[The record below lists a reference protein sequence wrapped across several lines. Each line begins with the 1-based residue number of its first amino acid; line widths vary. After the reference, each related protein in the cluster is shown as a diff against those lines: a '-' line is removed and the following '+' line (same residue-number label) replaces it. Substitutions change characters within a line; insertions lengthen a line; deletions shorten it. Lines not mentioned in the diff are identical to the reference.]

1 MNIYMKLNYYIYLKM
16 MTPMSNAMNIDPL
29 KDIKYQEDTSLL
41 EKIDESDKQMLGYV
55 ARLYEALNGE
65 KLDFTKIN
73 NAVDALQAYNSKNE
87 YRYLNNL
94 LHPEKCKGVKIPSQI
109 PVPSC
114 SFQLHNCITVRTNS
128 SGNLAMMF
136 NPFFL
141 GKTPDSDKIPN
152 GNIHVP
158 GSELTYNYNLGYEFL
173 TSFFINNDD
182 SLIGNTPNDKWSNVN
197 IGQLI
202 PAVYDQYRLV
212 SASVVVKY
220 IGRLDYT
227 SGVIGGSVVFDETTQ
242 IGGRF
247 IEEFQ
252 ADEGGAVTKATHN
265 NIPEFLNK
273 YGNFDLAMDAFYH
286 QENLCLQGMRCL
298 YFPVDPSYEEYT
310 RLMNPNLIQVSG
322 KLGVLNSYKAVSD
335 ENYLKN
341 GFNNFIYVLGAPAN
355 TACFKI
361 DIYCNFECLPSSSF
375 LNYLPLSMSTDFVSG
390 EQKRRAALIVQQT
403 PIGKAEDENKD
414 APPAGGESPGILQK
428 LKKKFMDGMPNILKS
443 AGNLLI
449 QSIPGLEL
457 GRALANS
464 MQIIAGQTP
473 S

>member
-1 MNIYMKLNYYIYLKM
+1 MKLNYYIYLKM
-16 MTPMSNAMNIDPL
+16 MTPMSDAMNIDPL

-41 EKIDESDKQMLGYV
+41 SKIDESDKQMLGYV

-114 SFQLHNCITVRTNS
+114 SFQLHNCITARTNS
-128 SGNLAMMF
+128 LGNLAIMF

-141 GKTPDSDKIPN
+141 GKFPDALGDKIPA
-152 GNIHVP
+152 GQIHVANTDDLYSFSA
-158 GSELTYNYNLGYEFL
+158 GYNFL

-182 SLIGNTPNDKWSNVN
+182 SLTGNAPNTKWSNVN

-220 IGRLDYT
+220 IGRLDNT
-227 SGVIGGSVVFDETTQ
+227 SGVIGGSVVFDESTQ
-242 IGGRF
+242 VGGRF
-247 IEEFQ
+247 FTESQRE
-252 ADEGGAVTKATHN
+252 AGGDVTKGAFDN
-265 NIPEFLNK
+265 VPEFLYK

-310 RLMNPNLIQVSG
+310 RLMNANLIQVSG
-322 KLGVLNSYKAVSD
+322 KYGVLDSFRAVST

-341 GFNNFIYVLGAPAN
+341 GFNNFIYVLGGPAN
-355 TACFKI
+355 SACFKV

-375 LNYLPLSMSTDFVSG
+375 LNYLPLSMSTDFISG

-414 APPAGGESPGILQK
+414 APPAGGESPGILQT

-464 MQIIAGQTP
+464 MQMIAGKTP

>member
-1 MNIYMKLNYYIYLKM
+1 MKLNYYIYLKM
-16 MTPMSNAMNIDPL
+16 MTPVADAMNIDPL

-94 LHPEKCKGVKIPSQI
+94 LHPEKCKGVKIPSAI

-128 SGNLAMMF
+128 LGNLAIMF

-141 GKTPDSDKIPN
+141 GKLPDNLGDKIPAGQVN
-152 GNIHVP
+152 VTNRDQF
-158 GSELTYNYNLGYEFL
+158 YNYSAGYNFL
-173 TSFFINNDD
+173 TSFFINNHD
-182 SLIGNTPNDKWSNVN
+182 SLVGNEPNGNWSNVN

-220 IGRLDYT
+220 IGRLDNT
-227 SGVIGGSVVFDETTQ
+227 SGVIGGSVIFDETTQ

-247 IEEFQ
+247 FEEFQ
-252 ADEGGAVTKATHN
+252 VNEGGDYQRMVN
-265 NIPEFLNK
+265 NIVPEFLHK

-298 YFPVDPSYEEYT
+298 YFPVDPSYEDYT
-310 RLMNPNLIQVSG
+310 RLMNANLIQFSG
-322 KLGVLNSYKAVSD
+322 QHGNFDTFKAVSD

-341 GFNNFIYVLGAPAN
+341 GFNNFIYVMGAPAN

-464 MQIIAGQTP
+464 MQLIAGQTP

>member
-1 MNIYMKLNYYIYLKM
+1 
-16 MTPMSNAMNIDPL
+16 MTPMANAMNIDPL
-29 KDIKYQEDTSLL
+29 KDIKYQEDTDLL
-41 EKIDESDKQMLGYV
+41 SKIDESDRQMLGYV

-128 SGNLAMMF
+128 LGNLAIMF

-141 GKTPDSDKIPN
+141 GKFPDALGDKIPA
-152 GNIHVP
+152 GQVHVTNTDDLYSFSA
-158 GSELTYNYNLGYEFL
+158 GYNFL

-182 SLIGNTPNDKWSNVN
+182 SLTGNAPNTNWSNVN

-220 IGRLDYT
+220 IGRLDTT
-227 SGVIGGSVVFDETTQ
+227 SGVIGGSVVFDESTQ
-242 IGGRF
+242 VGGRF
-247 IEEFQ
+247 FTESQRE
-252 ADEGGAVTKATHN
+252 AGGDVTRGVFN
-265 NIPEFLNK
+265 NVPEFLYK

-310 RLMNPNLIQVSG
+310 RLMNANLIQVSG
-322 KLGVLNSYKAVSD
+322 KYGDLDTFKAVSTED
-335 ENYLKN
+335 YLKN
-341 GFNNFIYVLGAPAN
+341 GFNNFIYVMGAPAN

-375 LNYLPLSMSTDFVSG
+375 LNYLPLSMSTDFISG
-390 EQKRRAALIVQQT
+390 EQKRRAALVVQQT

-414 APPAGGESPGILQK
+414 APPAGGESPGILQT
-428 LKKKFMDGMPNILKS
+428 LKKKFMDGLPNIVKS

-449 QSIPGLEL
+449 QSIPGLQL
-457 GRALANS
+457 GTVLANS
-464 MQIIAGQTP
+464 MQLLNK
-473 S
+473 SV